1 MIMLMSTQDVTGT
14 SDTYNDGLSTDTK
27 KTKFSFFFGLL
38 IWFNFHYAILH
49 NQSIVIL

>member
-1 MIMLMSTQDVTGT
+1 MSTEAVIGI
-14 SDTYNDGLSTDTK
+14 SDTYSDGLNIDIQENQV
-27 KTKFSFFFGLL
+27 FFLFGLL